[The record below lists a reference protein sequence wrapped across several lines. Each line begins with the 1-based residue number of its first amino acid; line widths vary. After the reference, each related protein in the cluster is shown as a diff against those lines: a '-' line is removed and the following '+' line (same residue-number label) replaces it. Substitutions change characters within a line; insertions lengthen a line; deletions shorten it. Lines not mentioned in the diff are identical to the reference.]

1 MVVYPVRS
9 NLITGHENNVTIYCD
24 GPQQVWKP
32 RRVVSAEWLYG
43 YAPVIRLKMAISGR
57 HAHIHT
63 GKTDISRSSDS

>member
-1 MVVYPVRS
+1 MVVYPVWS
-9 NLITGHENNVTIYCD
+9 KLDNWAQNNVTIYCD

-63 GKTDISRSSDS
+63 DKTDISR

>member
-1 MVVYPVRS
+1 MAHSRS
-9 NLITGHENNVTIYCD
+9 ESLAEL
-24 GPQQVWKP
+24 
-32 RRVVSAEWLYG
+32 VVSAEWLYG